1 MKITF
6 NMATIPSRYK
16 LGIKAIDS
24 IYDQADEIRV
34 YLNNFSE
41 VPEEFKRDKIVTHI
55 GEDLNATGK
64 LFWALN
70 PDEYYFCIDDDLRY
84 PSTYAQDMIQYLN
97 ALEDKACVS
106 LHGKILN
113 PTPLQSY
120 FRGVKWGF
128 HCLQGFD
135 ITTQVHVIGNGVSA
149 FNTNNVKIDYTKF
162 KYHHMDDIEVSLQL
176 QEQNIPGIV
185 IAHNSNYLSYE
196 DPEQIEGVKT
206 LHTQYDWN
214 DSTQTERVNSIKWKL
229 HEI

>member
-16 LGIKAIDS
+16 LALKAIDS
-24 IYDQADEIRV
+24 VYDQADEIRV
-34 YLNNFSE
+34 YLNNFE
-41 VPEEFKRDKIVTHI
+41 QVPEELNRDKIVTHI

-70 PDEYYFCIDDDLRY
+70 PNEYYFCIDDDLRY
-84 PSTYAQDMIQYLN
+84 PSTYALDMIHHLN

-120 FRGVKWGF
+120 FRGIKSSF
-128 HCLQGFD
+128 HCLSGFD
-135 ITTQVHVIGNGVSA
+135 ITTQVNVIGNGVSA
-149 FNTNNVKIDYTKF
+149 FNTNKVKIDYTKF
-162 KYHHMDDIEVSLQL
+162 KYHYMDDIEVSLQL
-176 QEQNIPGIV
+176 QKQNIPAIV
-185 IAHNSNYLSYE
+185 IAHDADYLGYE
-196 DPEQIEGVKT
+196 EPKEIEGVQT
-206 LHTQYDWN
+206 LFSQYYNN

-229 HEI
+229 HV

>member
-1 MKITF
+1 
-6 NMATIPSRYK
+6 MATIPSRYK

-24 IYDQADEIRV
+24 IYDQADEIRI

-84 PSTYAQDMIQYLN
+84 PSTYAKDMIQYLKT
-97 ALEDKACVS
+97 LKDKACLS
-106 LHGKILN
+106 LHGKILH
-113 PTPLQSY
+113 PTPIKSY
-120 FRGVKWGF
+120 FRGGQARAF
-128 HCLQGFD
+128 HCLKGFD
-135 ITTQVHVIGNGVSA
+135 TSTQVHIIGNGVSV
-149 FNTNNVKIDYTKF
+149 FNTNEVKIDYTQF

-176 QEQNIPGIV
+176 QKQNIPAIV
-185 IAHNSNYLSYE
+185 IAHDVNYLGYE
-196 DPEQIEGVKT
+196 EPEKVEGVVT
-206 LHTQYDWN
+206 LYHQYNNN
-214 DSTQTERVNSIKWKL
+214 DSTQTERVNSIKWKF

>member
-1 MKITF
+1 
-6 NMATIPSRYK
+6 MATIPSRYK

-70 PDEYYFCIDDDLRY
+70 PNEYYFCIDDDLRY
-84 PSTYAQDMIQYLN
+84 PSTYAKDMIQSLN
-97 ALEDKACVS
+97 AFEDKACVS
-106 LHGKILN
+106 LHGKILK
-113 PTPLQSY
+113 PTPLSSY
-120 FRGVKWGF
+120 FGGVQLNF

-135 ITTQVHVIGNGVSA
+135 ITTMVHVIGNGVSA
-149 FNTNNVKIDYTKF
+149 FNTNKVKIDYTKF
-162 KYHHMDDIEVSLQL
+162 KYHHMDDIEVSIQL
-176 QEQNIPGIV
+176 QEQNIPAIV
-185 IAHNSNYLSYE
+185 RAHDSNYLEYE
-196 DPEQIEGVKT
+196 EPEQIEGVET
-206 LHTQYDWN
+206 LFTQYHNN

-229 HEI
+229 HGI